1 MTAVY
6 SDCRCPVC
14 RSEEQAILAEDLRK
28 SLGAFARWMN
38 RPLTRVHVY
47 TWRLAVKLDP
57 GATPFTIRYRP
68 AYRSPSCKQWRKIVA
83 RVLRN
88 MRRRGVKVVLPKYDE
103 RSVTYV

>member
-1 MTAVY
+1 MTQ
-6 SDCRCPVC
+6 R
-14 RSEEQAILAEDLRK
+14 EFMAEALRE

-38 RPLTRVHVY
+38 RPITRVHVY

-68 AYRSPSCKQWRKIVA
+68 AYRSPACKQWRKIVA

-88 MRRRGVKVVLPKYDE
+88 MRRRGVKVTLPTYDE
-103 RSVTYV
+103 RSAKYVP